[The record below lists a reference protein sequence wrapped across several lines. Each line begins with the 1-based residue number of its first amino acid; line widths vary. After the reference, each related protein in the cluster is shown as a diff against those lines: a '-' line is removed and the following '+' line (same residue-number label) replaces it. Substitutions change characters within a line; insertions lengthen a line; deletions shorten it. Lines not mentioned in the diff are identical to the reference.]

1 MEFMNE
7 LTRKSLDFDY
17 VLSRIKTY
25 TPYGKGYKENMRPY
39 LPGEEERLEE
49 ELQRVEQFLKYVK
62 DNDFSREVNDIFA
75 HVKDLR
81 TSVRRTMEGYVL
93 SEVELF
99 EIKSFLFLIRDLD
112 KILKRYGI
120 DSWKD
125 IEIEPIEKL
134 EKLLDPDDTK
144 IATFYIYDSYSKK
157 LKNIRK
163 EKKDV
168 DREIKKLKKE
178 IKDKVK
184 EDLNM
189 RFRPDGSI
197 VVPKENRSILEKI
210 DTNPYLTYVS
220 ETYMN
225 VKFTI
230 KSTEEISELE
240 RKLSNLK
247 EREEEEEYKIR
258 QEISKQIANSR
269 KKLFRNMA
277 SIGKLDFILGKAQ
290 FAIETD
296 AVKPEIVKE
305 HCLVIEEG
313 RHLKVEDFLNKKGL
327 KFTPISIDLKE
338 GATCITGAN
347 MGGKTVSLKLVGLL
361 AAMAQHGL
369 FVPANSMKLGLSN
382 FICTSIG
389 DMQST
394 DKGLST
400 FGGEIK
406 LVQEAIEVAHK
417 KGIILIDELARGTNP
432 QEGYAISKALIKFL
446 KDKNSITL
454 VTTHYDNIA
463 DMEGVA
469 HLQVIGLSDIEFE
482 KLNEEL
488 KDKEF
493 DKMDIINRY
502 MDYRLVEVKSKKEVP
517 KDALNIAR
525 LMGLDEK
532 IIFEAEKILE
542 EK

>member
-49 ELQRVEQFLKYVK
+49 ELQRIEQFLKYAK
-62 DNDFSREVNDIFA
+62 DHDFSREINDIFA
-75 HVKDLR
+75 HTKDLR
-81 TSVRRTMEGYVL
+81 TSVRRTMEGCVL

-99 EIKSFLFLIRDLD
+99 EIKTFLFLIRDLD
-112 KILKRYGI
+112 KILKKYGM
-120 DSWKD
+120 DDWKD

-163 EKKDV
+163 EKKEV
-168 DREIKKLKKE
+168 DREIKKRKKE

-197 VVPKENRSILEKI
+197 VVPKENQSVLDKI

-247 EREEEEEYKIR
+247 EREEEEEYKVR
-258 QEISKQIANSR
+258 EEISKQIANSR

-347 MGGKTVSLKLVGLL
+347 MGGKTVSLRLVGLL

-369 FVPANSMKLGLSN
+369 FVPADSMKLGLSN

-488 KDKEF
+488 KDREL

-532 IIFEAEKILE
+532 IIHEAENILE

>member
-49 ELQRVEQFLKYVK
+49 ELQRIEQFLKYAK
-62 DNDFSREVNDIFA
+62 DHDFSREINDIFA
-75 HVKDLR
+75 HTKDLR
-81 TSVRRTMEGYVL
+81 TSVRRTMEGCVL

-99 EIKSFLFLIRDLD
+99 EIKTFLFLIRDLD
-112 KILKRYGI
+112 KILKKYGM
-120 DSWKD
+120 DDWKD

-163 EKKDV
+163 EKKEV
-168 DREIKKLKKE
+168 DREIKKRKKE

-197 VVPKENRSILEKI
+197 VVPKENQSVLDKI

-247 EREEEEEYKIR
+247 EREEEEEYKVR
-258 QEISKQIANSR
+258 QEISKQIANFR

-347 MGGKTVSLKLVGLL
+347 MGGKTVSLRLVGLL
-361 AAMAQHGL
+361 AAMTQHGL
-369 FVPANSMKLGLSN
+369 FVPADSMKLGLSN

-406 LVQEAIEVAHK
+406 LVQEAIEIAHK

-469 HLQVIGLSDIEFE
+469 HLQVVGLSDIEFE

-488 KDKEF
+488 KDREL

-532 IIFEAEKILE
+532 IIHEAENILE